1 MRILRRTRFLIDE
14 FQYRILFLHVLYFV
28 ALILVFT
35 AAIFVPLI
43 MELQSGALSF
53 AERHAV
59 ANQFLSLHSRIW
71 PAVLILFVLL
81 SAHSVFVSHR
91 IAGPLYRFRK
101 VMKSVASGDLS
112 IRFTLRKKDYLV
124 KEANLFAEM
133 IAALRHKV
141 GNLQGHCSELE
152 ALVEELRMAADNN
165 SADEIQSR
173 LERLRAE
180 MAKLKAAADEFTT
193 EHTSPHAA
201 TQETE
206 APIGSA
212 RVPNEA

>member
-1 MRILRRTRFLIDE
+1 MRIFRRTRFLIDE

-35 AAIFVPLI
+35 SAIFGPLI
-43 MELQSGALSF
+43 MDLQSGALSF

-101 VMKSVASGDLS
+101 VMKTVASGDLS
-112 IRFTLRKKDYLV
+112 IGSRFARK
-124 KEANLFAEM
+124 
-133 IAALRHKV
+133 I
-141 GNLQGHCSELE
+141 
-152 ALVEELRMAADNN
+152 
-165 SADEIQSR
+165 
-173 LERLRAE
+173 
-180 MAKLKAAADEFTT
+180 TW
-193 EHTSPHAA
+193 
-201 TQETE
+201 
-206 APIGSA
+206 
-212 RVPNEA
+212 

>member
-1 MRILRRTRFLIDE
+1 LIDE

-35 AAIFVPLI
+35 SAIFVPLI
-43 MELQSGALSF
+43 MDLQNGVLSF
-53 AERHAV
+53 AERHMV

-101 VMKSVASGDLS
+101 VMKTVASGDLS
-112 IRFTLRKKDYLV
+112 IRFTLRKKDYLE
-124 KEANLFAEM
+124 KEADLFADM
-133 IAALRHKV
+133 IAALRDKV
-141 GNLQGHCSELE
+141 GSLKDHCSELE
-152 ALVEELRMAADNN
+152 ALVEEVRMAADGG
-165 SADEIQSR
+165 SPDEIQSR
-173 LERLRAE
+173 LERLQAG
-180 MAKLKAAADEFTT
+180 MAKLQAAADEFKTDPS
-193 EHTSPHAA
+193 SPQDMAHM
-201 TQETE
+201 E

-212 RVPNEA
+212 RISNEA

>member
-1 MRILRRTRFLIDE
+1 MRIFRRTRFLIDE

-35 AAIFVPLI
+35 SAIFGPLI
-43 MELQSGALSF
+43 MDLQSGALSF

-101 VMKSVASGDLS
+101 VMKTVASGDLS

-124 KEANLFAEM
+124 KEADLFAEM
-133 IAALRHKV
+133 IAVLRDKV
-141 GNLQGHCSELE
+141 GSLKDHCSELE
-152 ALVEELRMAADNN
+152 VLVEEVRMAADSG

-180 MAKLKAAADEFTT
+180 IAKLQAAADEFKTDPS
-193 EHTSPHAA
+193 SPRDMA
-201 TQETE
+201 QEVD

-212 RVPNEA
+212 RISNEA